1 MQISAA
7 ARVRGER
14 HLQPPPCSLKI
25 VRQRRRPSSTTLI
38 CIRTDLHVSQDV
50 AWLSYLLLQMKKD
63 SILNPS
69 QHDLTWPELI
79 WLDLTWPDLTW
90 PELNWSQLDSSFSY
104 FPFGCSFTK
113 SDWFFQMRPPALVVE
128 RDEGKVENRQR
139 WRNANGTDS
148 VAPKSANK

>member
-25 VRQRRRPSSTTLI
+25 VRQRRRPSSATLI

-90 PELNWSQLDSSFSY
+90 PELNSTRFLFLLFSLWM
-104 FPFGCSFTK
+104 FFHEIWLVLSNAPTGSGCRKGRGQSRK
-113 SDWFFQMRPPALVVE
+113 SPTLAKRE
-128 RDEGKVENRQR
+128 RHRQCR
-139 WRNANGTDS
+139 AKIGE
-148 VAPKSANK
+148 